1 MIFSITNDDVNCKMK
16 QTIKYFFFFFPVFI
30 SVRGVAQV
38 SDTLRWSLTD
48 CFSFAAG
55 HNIQIN
61 TLRLN
66 QQSAKQDL
74 AVAKAAKTPN
84 LEAEITSTFNNRN
97 NSNGNSGLVNQLV
110 NAGDYALTSSVL
122 IWNGNALNHTIQLN
136 RLQFESDALL
146 IQQSLNNIQLQI
158 TGAYLNIL
166 LAKENLTY
174 FTDLVNTSQALV
186 RRGQQFYKA
195 GSIAKKDLLE
205 LQAQL
210 AGNRYLQVQAQNA
223 VRQNLLTL
231 KQILQLTADSIFDII
246 SPDTIEVPTI
256 LPPLEE
262 VRRAA
267 FNNFPD
273 VKIGHAGM
281 AIASANISIAKAH
294 FMPVLSVYGSLASA
308 NNFELTHAMAPK
320 TAYFTQIDNNF
331 YQQLGLTLSI
341 PVFTNR
347 LNRTNL
353 EKARINYRQAYL
365 NLQNDQLVL
374 SQAIEQ
380 YYINAENAIQSFQ
393 AAEELLTSA
402 TESYRIVNAQ
412 FRLGGATIYDLLQQ
426 QNQYVQSFQQYIQ
439 AKYSAVLEQKIYLFY
454 NGIPITL

>member
-1 MIFSITNDDVNCKMK
+1 MK
-16 QTIKYFFFFFPVFI
+16 QTIKYLFLFLPVFI
-30 SVRGVAQV
+30 SAGGAAQMP
-38 SDTLRWSLTD
+38 DTLRWSLTD
-48 CFSFAAG
+48 CFSFAAQ

-74 AVAKAAKTPN
+74 AAAEAAKMPD
-84 LEAEITSTFNNRN
+84 LEAEITSTFSNRN
-97 NSNGNSGLVNQLV
+97 NSNGNSRLVSQLA
-110 NAGDYALTSSVL
+110 NAGDYSLTSSVL
-122 IWNGNALNHTIQLN
+122 IWGGNALNHAIQLN
-136 RLQFESDALL
+136 RFQYESDALL
-146 IQQSLNNIQLQI
+146 VQQSLNNIRLQI
-158 TGAYLNIL
+158 TEAYLNIL
-166 LAKENLTY
+166 LARENLTY
-174 FTDLVNTSQALV
+174 INDLVNTSQALV
-186 RRGQQFYKA
+186 RQGQQFYKA

-210 AGNRYLQVQAQNA
+210 AGNKYLQVQAQNA
-223 VRQNLLTL
+223 IRQDLLTL
-231 KQILQLTADSIFDII
+231 KQILQLTADSVFDII
-246 SPDTIEVPTI
+246 SPDTIEVQTI

-273 VKIGHAGM
+273 IRIGHTGM
-281 AIASANISIAKAH
+281 AIASANISIAKAR
-294 FMPVLSVYGSLASA
+294 FLPVLSVYGSLASA
-308 NNFELTHAMAPK
+308 NNFELTHAIAPK

-347 LNRTNL
+347 LNKTNL

-393 AAEELLTSA
+393 AAGEQLTAA

-426 QNQYVQSFQQYIQ
+426 QNQYVQSFQQYIR